1 MMFRPLRIL
10 VFILFMSATVGA
22 QSPPGISNG
31 EGSGETTGRMWAVVI
46 GVSRYQYLPSEDWL
60 SSCHKDAEAVA
71 KFLRSPRGGSIA
83 ETRLKLLVDQEATA
97 RNIRVALDRVINGS
111 GPGDTV
117 FVFYAGHGKVRPY
130 GGGEAAY
137 LLAYD
142 TEPDLLNATAIPMD
156 EIHRYVDVHLKRAA
170 QVILITDACHAGAI
184 KPIGLDTS
192 LRTRSIAEY
201 LQAVGERMGVLN
213 LMACRRD
220 EVAYEDTRL
229 GGHGVL
235 TYAFLRAL
243 NGHGSSTRDG
253 VVRIQ
258 DVLEYVSYQV
268 PRLTN
273 QKQHP
278 RYSTNYKDEFPL
290 ANLSKGG
297 PELNLPEPPSN
308 ELASYVGGAQA
319 TSVFS
324 RSRKSLT
331 LKVIGAQRLSEL
343 YLVKEGQQL
352 TVGTALSPLNTLVV
366 QNVTPGEYT
375 LVQLLDN
382 GQERRWDFDL
392 TRNGATFDVRSGT
405 LK

>member
-1 MMFRPLRIL
+1 MMFRPLTIL
-10 VFILFMSATVGA
+10 ALLLTLTASVVA
-22 QSPPGISNG
+22 QGLPGMSNG
-31 EGSGETTGRMWAVVI
+31 EGSEGSTGRMWAVVI
-46 GVSRYQYLPSEDWL
+46 GVSRYKYLPTEDWL

-71 KFLRSPRGGSIA
+71 KFLRSPRGGNIA
-83 ETRLKLLVDQEATA
+83 ESRLKLLVDEEATA

-142 TEPDLLNATAIPMD
+142 SEPDLLNATAIPMD
-156 EIHRYVDVHLKRAA
+156 EVHRYVDIHLKRAA

-184 KPIGLDTS
+184 KPIGLDAS
-192 LRTRSIAEY
+192 VRTRSIAEY

-220 EVAYEDTRL
+220 EVAYEDARL

-235 TYAFLRAL
+235 TYALLRAL
-243 NGHGSSTRDG
+243 NGNGSSTREG
-253 VVRIQ
+253 LVRIQ

-290 ANLSKGG
+290 ANLSKKG
-297 PELNLPEPPSN
+297 PDLGLPEPPSD
-308 ELASYVGGAQA
+308 ELASYVGGAEA

-343 YLVKEGQQL
+343 YLVREGQQL

-382 GQERRWDFDL
+382 GQQRRWDFEL